1 MLRFMKI
8 AVAAGQLLLLS
19 TASALPDAP
28 PVEEIMER
36 AHHVMLYQG
45 EMKRASVRMTIT
57 DANGNERKR
66 QFYSLRLDKP
76 SPEQQ
81 QDRGT
86 GSQYFYIYFRR
97 PGDIKRTAFLVHKHH
112 DSDDDRWLYLPDLDL
127 VKRIAAGDK
136 RTSFVGSTFF
146 YEDISGRSLTEDRHE
161 LVSED
166 DTYFVVKSTP
176 RDPDEVEFAYYKTW
190 IHKTSFIPVQIEYF
204 DAQGEKYRLCEN
216 KKVEI
221 IEGKPTVVKGLMHD
235 LRRGEYTLV
244 ESSRVTYDIDLP
256 EDVFTERYLRNPP
269 TTYFR

>member
-1 MLRFMKI
+1 MLHFMRL
-8 AVAAGQLLLLS
+8 AAAAGHLLLVS
-19 TASALPDAP
+19 PTFAAAEAPSA
-28 PVEEIMER
+28 EEIMER
-36 AHHVMLYQG
+36 VHHVMLYQG

-57 DANGNERKR
+57 DANGNERRR

-76 SPEQQ
+76 SPEQE

-86 GSQYFYIYFRR
+86 GSQYFYIYFKR
-97 PGDIKRTAFLVHKHH
+97 PGDIKRTAFLVHKHP
-112 DSDDDRWLYLPDLDL
+112 DRDDDRWLYLPDLDL

-146 YEDISGRSLTEDRHE
+146 YEDISGRSLTEDQHE
-161 LVSED
+161 LISED

-176 RDPDEVEFAYYKTW
+176 LNPGEVEFAYYKTW
-190 IHKTSFIPVQIEYF
+190 IHKTTFIPVQIEYF
-204 DAQGEKYRLCEN
+204 DDQGEKYRLCEN
-216 KKVEI
+216 KKVET

-244 ESSRVTYDIDLP
+244 ESSQVTYDLNLP

-269 TTYFR
+269 NSYFR